1 MGWFPWRKFGQPQ
14 AMVNHEERRRL
25 LEGYLSMLFQ
35 NNQALQTH
43 PVTLDFFLSSGAA
56 DLSIGVANV
65 PFPLGG
71 RAGRASSASSRFTH
85 HRAGSVGGGGGM
97 VGGEATARII
107 MQGGQSRRLMT
118 IMVDVDVGLGLGDPQ
133 SAGRDAVQ
141 ALLGEMRGTIG
152 SGSGSGNAGGNHRS
166 LGLDMAEL
174 RVVAIEGIAPAAVQE
189 EIRKAL
195 VQELGQASQR
205 TNEPMNQ

>member
-1 MGWFPWRKFGQPQ
+1 
-14 AMVNHEERRRL
+14 
-25 LEGYLSMLFQ
+25 
-35 NNQALQTH
+35 
-43 PVTLDFFLSSGAA
+43 
-56 DLSIGVANV
+56 
-65 PFPLGG
+65 
-71 RAGRASSASSRFTH
+71 
-85 HRAGSVGGGGGM
+85 
-97 VGGEATARII
+97 
-107 MQGGQSRRLMT
+107 MT

-152 SGSGSGNAGGNHRS
+152 SGSGSDNAGGNHRS